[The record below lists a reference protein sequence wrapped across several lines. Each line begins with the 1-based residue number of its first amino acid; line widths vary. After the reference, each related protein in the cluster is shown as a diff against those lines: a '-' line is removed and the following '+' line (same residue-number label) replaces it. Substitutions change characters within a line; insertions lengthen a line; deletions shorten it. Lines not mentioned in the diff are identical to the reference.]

1 MRKFNLEL
9 CQVLLRQ
16 TNSID
21 ETARLMNDYGTR
33 SKSKG
38 FKHWRN
44 EIIKC
49 VERGELVI

>member
-9 CQVLLRQ
+9 CQALLRQ

-21 ETARLMNDYGTR
+21 ETARLMSDYGNA
-33 SKSKG
+33 SEG
-38 FKHWRN
+38 FKHWRD

-49 VERGELVI
+49 AERGELVI